1 MVFQFFVT
9 LVCFKSILNGVRLII
24 GIFVKTFAMR
34 TKYLL
39 WIAFAIL
46 IFGCNSS
53 KNSDSSITIAT
64 LKGPSSMGMI
74 KLIDSLKSSSSS
86 TIEVMI
92 LNEPIQVR
100 KMMLDGSADFA
111 VLPTTMAAILYNK
124 GLNYNLVGIPVW
136 GTLSLMGT
144 DSTIAQW
151 SQLKGKRIHVM
162 AKGMTPDV
170 MFRYL
175 LSKNGVNPDTDVT
188 IDYSFPTH
196 IDLANAVAAGKADLA
211 VLSEPMASQVLQK
224 RSDVRLIFDFNDEW
238 HRQQGSQIALTAFL
252 VSTNLA
258 KNNSNLVNQIAT
270 GYEQSSVWVNQN
282 PDSAADLMVKYE
294 VLPNREVALQAIPR
308 SNLKFVRAREIKKQ
322 IDDYLNVFYQMN
334 PDIVGGKMPDEEFI
348 Y

>member
-1 MVFQFFVT
+1 
-9 LVCFKSILNGVRLII
+9 
-24 GIFVKTFAMR
+24 MR
-34 TKYLL
+34 TRYLL
-39 WIAFAIL
+39 YIAIAIL
-46 IFGCNSS
+46 IVGCNSS

-74 KLIDSLKSSSSS
+74 KLIDSLKTSSS
-86 TIEVMI
+86 TIVEVII

-100 KMMLDGSADFA
+100 KMMLDGTADFA
-111 VLPTTMAAILYNK
+111 ILPTTMAAIVYNK
-124 GLNYNLVGIPVW
+124 GMDYQLVGIPVW
-136 GTLSLMGT
+136 GTLSLLGT
-144 DSTIAQW
+144 DSTITQW

-175 LSKNGVNPDTDVT
+175 LLTNGINPDTDVT

-196 IDLANAVAAGKADLA
+196 IDMASAVAAGKVELG
-211 VLSEPMASQVLQK
+211 VLSEPLASQVLQK
-224 RSDVRLIFDFNDEW
+224 RSNVRLIFDFNDEW
-238 HRQQGSQIALTAFL
+238 RKQQGSPIAFTAFMVRKDIAKSNRAL
-252 VSTNLA
+252 VEE
-258 KNNSNLVNQIAT
+258 IAN
-270 GYEQSSVWVNQN
+270 GYEKSSVWVNQN

-308 SNLKFVRAREIKKQ
+308 ANLKFVRARDIKSQ
-322 IDDYLNVFYQMN
+322 ITDFLNVFYQMN